1 MYEYSDNSVNILK
14 KFARANYT
22 RANAAQER
30 KGNIMK
36 NTNAKNNATMN
47 NAAAKNAAA
56 EKAAAVIAKNAP
68 AAAAEK
74 NAAPAAPADEK
85 EFARANSPAP
95 AAPAPAANAAPT
107 FAIAKRAAI
116 YNVDL
121 DANADEYAAVVAV
134 RDAMERART
143 SKLELAYKCYMLKTT
158 TNDMV
163 YGVSYT
169 SFMRSY
175 FGLAKSTAAEYAAA
189 GALVVYD
196 GGAGYHSKYVTSSA
210 FGDFS
215 TKVLVLASRNLAVF
229 NAAVAA
235 GAITPYTSYRDVCN
249 IIKAANDKGENAA
262 VVAAEKAAANA
273 AAEEKAR
280 AAAAAE
286 EKEEA
291 RKNAAAARKSE
302 RYNAA
307 DVVLYHESLDALAA
321 AIGENAAAVAAL
333 ENVRAIVARMTGLK

>member
-1 MYEYSDNSVNILK
+1 
-14 KFARANYT
+14 
-22 RANAAQER
+22 
-30 KGNIMK
+30 MK
-36 NTNAKNNATMN
+36 NTNVKNNATMN
-47 NAAAKNAAA
+47 NAAAIAA
-56 EKAAAVIAKNAP
+56 AAAVVAAEKNAP
-68 AAAAEK
+68 AAPAPAA
-74 NAAPAAPADEK
+74 NAAPADEK

-95 AAPAPAANAAPT
+95 AAPAAPA

-121 DANADEYAAVVAV
+121 DENADEYAAVVAV

-143 SKLELAYKCYMLKTT
+143 SKLELAFKCHMLKTT
-158 TNDMV
+158 TNDTV

-175 FGLAKSTAAEYAAA
+175 FGMAKSTAAEYAAA
-189 GALVVYD
+189 GALVVYG

-249 IIKAANDKGENAA
+249 MIKAANDKGENAA
-262 VVAAEKAAANA
+262 AAAAEKAAANA

-307 DVVLYHESLDALAA
+307 DVVAYHESLDALAA